1 MDRKLTTLLIGAAL
15 IAGAAMC
22 VAHPGHPPLPTPII
36 TVSAEKQA
44 VPFKLF
50 RGNRIVVPARINGHD
65 THVMLDTGASLTT
78 LNRDY
83 ARSIGIPPGFKIEGK
98 GAGGNVEAELVSGL
112 TMELGGYHA
121 TNASAGV
128 IDLAPIERSIGM
140 PISAIFGRD
149 FFNSAVISIDWA
161 NSRLVVHSH
170 ETFKPAARATP
181 LTLSKRGP
189 FNTIQV
195 SIAGAAPVEALFDM
209 GNGAALVMPVT
220 YWKDRPEVANLRSAG
235 AMSGGVGG
243 LHPARAVTVPQVGL
257 AGQTF
262 ANVPA
267 ILSEGGND
275 RDPAQMTYVG
285 IGLLKRFKVDLDLG
299 RDRVYLTPRS
309 DAPPFDR
316 DRAGARFDLLGDR
329 LKVVFVSPEG
339 PAAAAG
345 LREGDEVTAVD
356 GVVVSSDY
364 FSRVDWS
371 KAKPGTKVELTRAD
385 GSKVAITLADYF

>member
-1 MDRKLTTLLIGAAL
+1 
-15 IAGAAMC
+15 
-22 VAHPGHPPLPTPII
+22 
-36 TVSAEKQA
+36 
-44 VPFKLF
+44 
-50 RGNRIVVPARINGHD
+50 
-65 THVMLDTGASLTT
+65 
-78 LNRDY
+78 
-83 ARSIGIPPGFKIEGK
+83 
-98 GAGGNVEAELVSGL
+98 
-112 TMELGGYHA
+112 
-121 TNASAGV
+121 
-128 IDLAPIERSIGM
+128 
-140 PISAIFGRD
+140 
-149 FFNSAVISIDWA
+149 
-161 NSRLVVHSH
+161 
-170 ETFKPAARATP
+170 
-181 LTLSKRGP
+181 
-189 FNTIQV
+189 
-195 SIAGAAPVEALFDM
+195 
-209 GNGAALVMPVT
+209 
-220 YWKDRPEVANLRSAG
+220 
-235 AMSGGVGG
+235 
-243 LHPARAVTVPQVGL
+243 VTVPQVGL

-275 RDPAQMTYVG
+275 RDPAQMTNVG

-345 LREGDEVTAVD
+345 LKQGDEVTAVD

>member
-170 ETFKPAARATP
+170 ETFEPAARAPP
-181 LTLSKRGP
+181 LTLSRRGP
-189 FNTIQV
+189 FNTIRV
-195 SIAGAAPVEALFDM
+195 SIAGAAPVVALFDM
-209 GNGAALVMPVT
+209 GNGAAL
-220 YWKDRPEVANLRSAG
+220 
-235 AMSGGVGG
+235 
-243 LHPARAVTVPQVGL
+243 
-257 AGQTF
+257 
-262 ANVPA
+262 
-267 ILSEGGND
+267 
-275 RDPAQMTYVG
+275 
-285 IGLLKRFKVDLDLG
+285 
-299 RDRVYLTPRS
+299 
-309 DAPPFDR
+309 
-316 DRAGARFDLLGDR
+316 
-329 LKVVFVSPEG
+329 
-339 PAAAAG
+339 
-345 LREGDEVTAVD
+345 
-356 GVVVSSDY
+356 
-364 FSRVDWS
+364 
-371 KAKPGTKVELTRAD
+371 
-385 GSKVAITLADYF
+385 